1 MTEAGLFAELPDQL
15 AAVRVVVAGAAR
27 LREPERKTIE
37 LRVMSLDSLI
47 GADHPARLI
56 WAYVSQLDLSELEST
71 IKAREG
77 VPGHPAITPRLLLAL
92 WLYATS
98 DGVGSARH
106 LERLCERDDVY
117 RWLCG
122 GVGVNHRTLG
132 DFRVDHGE
140 LLNRLLVR
148 SVTALVDEGL
158 IDLAVL
164 AQDGVRVRAAA
175 GASSFRRRPRLE
187 EQLEATKA
195 ALAELAKQVD
205 SDPAADEERRRKRRA
220 QRTAERLMRLEAA
233 VAKIAELEARQPQP
247 KDSKTTASKATAE
260 PPAVGAAPAAADREP
275 PRNPKDGK
283 PEAVNDKVEAGA
295 AQTMPQ
301 TVEPAAAV
309 ADGKP
314 QNASDGKP
322 QAPNRTVKAGTPQD
336 AGPQTVEPVAV
347 VVDGKPQNANNG
359 KPQAAND
366 TAKTGAPQ
374 AVAAVAPAAA
384 SADDEPP
391 ETTKNGKYKPPRVS
405 TTDPEARVIKMPD
418 GGFRPAYNMQ
428 IASVAGDQII
438 VAVDVSAS
446 SSDRGLARPMLE
458 QVDAT
463 YGQLPDK
470 HLVDG
475 GYTKNADIEWAH
487 GTDVAMHCPAVVN
500 KHKTDPLAPRQDD
513 GPGVAAWRQ
522 RMASDEGKTTYRKR
536 SIHECINARFRQW
549 GLRQLA
555 VRGLAKAAIVLTW
568 YAVAN
573 NILQG
578 HRLRQAAAA
587 AAAT

>member
-1 MTEAGLFAELPDQL
+1 MAEAGLFAELPDQL
-15 AAVRVVVAGAAR
+15 AAERVVVAGAVR
-27 LREPERKTIE
+27 LKEPERETIE

-98 DGVGSARH
+98 EGMGSARH

-140 LLNRLLVR
+140 LLNKLLVQ
-148 SVTALVDEGL
+148 SVTALADEGL
-158 IDLAVL
+158 IDLNIL
-164 AQDGVRVRAAA
+164 SQDGVRVRAAA

-187 EQLEATKA
+187 ELLEETKA
-195 ALAELAKQVD
+195 ALAELQRQVD

-220 QRTAERLMRLEAA
+220 QRAAERLVRMEAA
-233 VAKIAELEARQPQP
+233 IAKIAEIEAQQPKP
-247 KDSKTTASKATAE
+247 KDSTAKASKATAE
-260 PPAVGAAPAAADREP
+260 PPAVGPAPAAPDREP

-283 PEAVNDKVEAGA
+283 PEAANGAVKAGA
-295 AQTMPQ
+295 SQTMPQ
-301 TVEPAAAV
+301 TVEPAPAV

-314 QNASDGKP
+314 QNANDGKP
-322 QAPNRTVKAGTPQD
+322 QEPNDTVKASAPPNAGT
-336 AGPQTVEPVAV
+336 QTVEPVAV
-347 VVDGKPQNANNG
+347 VTDGKLQNANDS
-359 KPQAAND
+359 KPQAADD
-366 TAKTGAPQ
+366 TAKPGAPQ
-374 AVAAVAPAAA
+374 AVAAAAPATAA
-384 SADDEPP
+384 ADGEPG
-391 ETTKNGKYKPPRVS
+391 ETTKTGKHKPPRVS

-438 VAVDVSAS
+438 VAVNVSAS

-458 QVDAT
+458 QIDAT

-487 GTDVAMHCPAVVN
+487 GTDVAMHCPPVVN
-500 KHKTDPLAPRQDD
+500 KHKTDPLAPREDD
-513 GPGVAAWRQ
+513 EAGVAAWRK
-522 RMASDEGKTTYRKR
+522 RMASDEGKATYRKR

-549 GLRQLA
+549 GLRQLP

-587 AAAT
+587 AAAA

>member
-1 MTEAGLFAELPDQL
+1 MAEAGLFAELPDQL
-15 AAVRVVVAGAAR
+15 AAVRVVVAGAVR
-27 LREPERKTIE
+27 LKEPERETIE

-56 WAYVSQLDLSELEST
+56 WAYVSQLDLSELESL

-106 LERLCERDDVY
+106 LARSCERDDVY

-140 LLNRLLVR
+140 LLDRLLVQ

-158 IDLAVL
+158 IDLDVL

-220 QRTAERLMRLEAA
+220 QRTAERLVRLEAA
-233 VAKIAELEARQPQP
+233 GAKIAEIEAQQPKP
-247 KDSKTTASKATAE
+247 KDSTAKASKATAE
-260 PPAVGAAPAAADREP
+260 PPAVGPAPAAPDREP
-275 PRNPKDGK
+275 PRNPKDDK
-283 PEAVNDKVEAGA
+283 PEAVNDKVETRAS
-295 AQTMPQ
+295 QTMPQ

-314 QNASDGKP
+314 QNADDGKP
-322 QAPNRTVKAGTPQD
+322 QAADDTV
-336 AGPQTVEPVAV
+336 
-347 VVDGKPQNANNG
+347 
-359 KPQAAND
+359 
-366 TAKTGAPQ
+366 KTGAPQ
-374 AVAAVAPAAA
+374 AVAA
-384 SADDEPP
+384 ADDEPP

-428 IASVAGDQII
+428 IASVAGNQII

-487 GTDVAMHCPAVVN
+487 GTDVAMHCPPVVN
-500 KHKTDPLAPRQDD
+500 KHKTDPLAPREDD
-513 GPGVAAWRQ
+513 EAGVAAWRK
-522 RMASDEGKTTYRKR
+522 RMASDEGKATYRKR

-549 GLRQLA
+549 GLRQLP
-555 VRGLAKAAIVLTW
+555 VRGRAKAAIVLTW

-587 AAAT
+587 AAAA